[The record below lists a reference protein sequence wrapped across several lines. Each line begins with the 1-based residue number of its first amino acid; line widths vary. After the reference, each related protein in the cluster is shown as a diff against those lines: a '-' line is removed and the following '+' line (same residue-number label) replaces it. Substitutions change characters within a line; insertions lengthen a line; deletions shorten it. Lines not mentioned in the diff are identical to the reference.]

1 MFVMPS
7 LIAFLLYVF
16 FVAVWLGLT
25 DINDVLLGSTEQW
38 LRSFLFLPHA
48 VRVLSAVYLG
58 WTAVPGLFLAHLLA
72 WYMIFGEVSLLQLLP
87 ILVSACGCNIA
98 VLILQSSYIG
108 PKKTDLRS
116 FNDGLYR
123 HVFLVGLLGSL
134 FISTVNGIF
143 LSLPSGSPVLDP
155 QTTLR
160 FIVGDMLGLVAT
172 IFLIALIR
180 SYVRKFMKT
189 NGTTQ

>member
-1 MFVMPS
+1 MIMPS
-7 LIAFLLYVF
+7 LISFLLYVC

-25 DINDVLLGSTEQW
+25 DINDVLLGSTEEW

-58 WTAVPGLFLAHLLA
+58 WAAVPGLFLAHVFS
-72 WYMIFGEVSLLQLLP
+72 WYLIFGEITWVQVLP

-108 PKKTDLRS
+108 PRKTDLRS
-116 FNDGLYR
+116 FNEGLYR

-143 LSLPSGSPVLDP
+143 LNSPGGSPVLDP
-155 QTTLR
+155 MTTLR
-160 FIVGDMLGLVAT
+160 FIVGDMLALVVT
-172 IFLIALIR
+172 IILIALIR
-180 SYVRKFMKT
+180 SYVREFLKSDEKAK
-189 NGTTQ
+189 

>member
-1 MFVMPS
+1 MVAILRANPS
-7 LIAFLLYVF
+7 IKLY
-16 FVAVWLGLT
+16 WP
-25 DINDVLLGSTEQW
+25 Q
-38 LRSFLFLPHA
+38 
-48 VRVLSAVYLG
+48 
-58 WTAVPGLFLAHLLA
+58 
-72 WYMIFGEVSLLQLLP
+72 
-87 ILVSACGCNIA
+87 
-98 VLILQSSYIG
+98 
-108 PKKTDLRS
+108 KTDLRS